1 MDDDAVA
8 TASSTIET
16 GHAAADVG
24 REGGAVAGSDPA
36 LRIEQHLVRAP
47 SGGPNRGERDSGP
60 PEAVRRWAGTFGPAS
75 EEPYRRRVSD
85 AVRVVVAVAV
95 VAWCVLRVQGVSG
108 AERTVFE
115 FFNSLPNGLH
125 PLFRS
130 FYRVGFLVAVGL
142 VGAAA
147 VVGRRW
153 RLVRDLVLAGVGS
166 SLVAVLLNHLVGEP
180 AGAAT
185 LFHLV
190 RRWPA
195 GPSFPSKHV
204 ALVVGVFAA
213 ASPYLARPTRRL
225 LVVVAAAVAIATLYL
240 GAGYPVDVLVG
251 IVVGWGVAAAVHFA
265 FRSPGG
271 RPTAAQVTQSLLE
284 LGVRAHDVHL
294 DPVQNTGFT
303 RMLGADDDGPLSIKV
318 IGRDESDARL
328 VAKLWR
334 FLVYKDSGP
343 RLSWTR
349 LADVER
355 EAYVTLLA
363 RDGGVRTPKPLV
375 AGRAGPSAALLV
387 ERPISGVSLR
397 DLPPALATDGL
408 LEELWA
414 QVRRLHAAHVVHGC
428 LNSSHIVVDE
438 NGAAIIGF
446 DNASASGSEAL
457 AARDVAEL
465 LASMSSVAEPERVV
479 AAAANVIGRDAVRAA
494 LPWLQP
500 AALSHETRAGAGG
513 RGELH
518 MQLAQLREVAANDG
532 AGEAPE
538 LKELY
543 RVRRSSVAMA
553 VATLVAVAVL
563 LTQITAPGA
572 LWHSLSTANVLWLIL
587 ALAVSMATNIAFAIG
602 LMGTTRLRLP
612 LWATTEVQVGMSFSN
627 LVMPVVGGVA
637 MQIRFLQRQGAS
649 LATAIAAGGLLAA
662 GGSVVAQLPLFVIA
676 TAVTPDDF
684 DISNVSPIGSIE
696 LFLGIVLIL
705 AIIAGFVFGI
715 PRLRRLVMP
724 SLHQGLS
731 TVTAAARSPRQL
743 ALLFGGNACAAILYC
758 LCLLACLK
766 AFGGSASIWTLLSL
780 SIGVRA
786 LGAIVPIAGAGA
798 AVSTIGLSGALVAVG
813 VDKNVAVAAALTNQ
827 LVVTYLPAIPGWLAT
842 RDLIDRDYL

>member
-1 MDDDAVA
+1 MDRCIRARQA
-8 TASSTIET
+8 RAELSSAHLVTEP
-16 GHAAADVG
+16 AQRVG
-24 REGGAVAGSDPA
+24 
-36 LRIEQHLVRAP
+36 QQLVRAP
-47 SGGPNRGERDSGP
+47 SGGAEQGDSAP
-60 PEAVRRWAGTFGPAS
+60 PEAGRRWAGTFGPAS

-85 AVRVVVAVAV
+85 AVRLVLAVAV
-95 VAWCVLRVQGVSG
+95 LAWCVLRVQGVSG
-108 AERTVFE
+108 VERSVFE
-115 FFNSLPNGLH
+115 FFNSLPSGLH
-125 PLFRS
+125 PLFRA
-130 FYRVGFLVAVGL
+130 FYRVGFVVAVGL

-147 VVGRRW
+147 LVGRRW
-153 RLVRDLVLAGVGS
+153 RLVRDLVLAGIGS
-166 SLVAVLLNHLVGEP
+166 AVLAVVLNHVVGEP
-180 AGAAT
+180 ADAAA

-195 GPSFPSKHV
+195 GPSFPSVRV

-213 ASPYLARPTRRL
+213 AGPYLARPTRRL

-251 IVVGWGVAAAVHFA
+251 VVVGWGAAAAVHLA

-271 RPTAAQVTQSLLE
+271 RPTAAQVTQALLE

-294 DPVQNTGFT
+294 DPVQHTGFT
-303 RMLGADDDGPLSIKV
+303 RMVGADDDGPLLIKV

-375 AGRAGPSAALLV
+375 AGRAGPGAALLV
-387 ERPISGVSLR
+387 ERPFSGVSLG
-397 DLPPALATDGL
+397 DLPTALANDGL
-408 LEELWA
+408 LEALWV

-438 NGAAIIGF
+438 SGPAIVGF
-446 DNASASGSEAL
+446 DEASASGSEAL

-465 LASMSSVAEPERVV
+465 LASTSSLVEPERVV

-500 AALSHETRAGAGG
+500 AALSRETRTGSGG

-518 MQLAQLREVAANDG
+518 ARLAQLREVAANDS
-532 AGEAPE
+532 AGEAPQ

-553 VATLVAVAVL
+553 VGTLVAVVVM
-563 LTQITAPGA
+563 LTQITSPGE
-572 LWHSLSTANVLWLIL
+572 LWHALSTANVLWLIL
-587 ALAVSMATNIAFAIG
+587 ALAVSMTTNVAFAIG

-627 LVMPVVGGVA
+627 LVMPVVGGAA
-637 MQIRFLQRQGAS
+637 MQIRFLQRQGAN

-662 GGSVVAQLPLFVIA
+662 VGSVVAQLPLFVIA
-676 TAVTPDDF
+676 AVVTPDHF
-684 DISNVSPIGSIE
+684 YLGNVSPVGSVE
-696 LFLGIVLIL
+696 LFLAVMLVLAVL
-705 AIIAGFVFGI
+705 AGVLFGV
-715 PRLRRLVMP
+715 PRLRRLVLP
-724 SLHQGLS
+724 SVHQGLS
-731 TVTAAARSPRQL
+731 TVTAAVRSPRQL
-743 ALLFGGNACAAILYC
+743 TLLLGGNGGAAILYC
-758 LCLLACLK
+758 LCLLACLN
-766 AFGGSASIWTLLSL
+766 AFGGSVSIWTLLSL
-780 SIGVRA
+780 SIGVRL

-798 AVSTIGLSGALVAVG
+798 AVSTIGLSGALLAVG
-813 VDKNVAVAAALTNQ
+813 VEREVAVAAALTNQ
-827 LVVTYLPAIPGWLAT
+827 LIVTYLPAIPGWLAT